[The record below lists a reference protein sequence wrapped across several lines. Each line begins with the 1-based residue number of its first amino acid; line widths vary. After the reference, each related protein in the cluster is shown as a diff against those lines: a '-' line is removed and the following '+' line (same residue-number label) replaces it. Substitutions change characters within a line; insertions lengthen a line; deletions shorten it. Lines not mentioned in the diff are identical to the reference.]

1 MMAIPSPRLLAITDR
16 RQAAQPLPDLAAR
29 LFAGGLRW
37 LSLREKDLDESRQ
50 VALAHAL
57 VERAR
62 PWGAL
67 VTLHGDPDLALA
79 AGTDG
84 VHLSEGADV
93 AAARRRLGPGALV
106 GLSAHDAEG
115 IRRAAAGGADY
126 VTLSPIFP
134 SQSKPGYGPPV
145 GTEGL
150 RRLAADSPL
159 PVFALGGVESGN
171 IRECLAAGAA
181 GVAVMGAVMRTP
193 DRLSDL
199 LKALKAGQPEG

>member
-1 MMAIPSPRLLAITDR
+1 MAITDR

>member
-1 MMAIPSPRLLAITDR
+1 MMTIPSPRLLAITDR

-37 LSLREKDLDESRQ
+37 LSLREKDLDGSRQ
-50 VALAHAL
+50 VALARTL

-62 PWGAL
+62 PWGAV

-84 VHLSEGADV
+84 IHLPDGADV

-106 GLSAHDAEG
+106 GQSAHDAEG

-126 VTLSPIFP
+126 VTLSPVFP
-134 SQSKPGYGPPV
+134 SPSKPGYGPPV
-145 GTEGL
+145 GAEGL
-150 RRLAADSPL
+150 RQLVAGASI
-159 PVFALGGVESGN
+159 PVIALGGVESGN
-171 IRECLAAGAA
+171 IGSCLAAGAG
-181 GVAVMGAVMRTP
+181 GVAVMGVLMRTP
-193 DRLSDL
+193 DSLSDL
-199 LKALKAGQPEG
+199 LKALKG

>member
-37 LSLREKDLDESRQ
+37 LSLRERDLDESRQ
-50 VALAHAL
+50 VALARAL

-67 VTLHGDPDLALA
+67 VTLHGDPGLALA

-84 VHLSEGADV
+84 VHLPDGADV

-115 IRRAAAGGADY
+115 ISRAEAGGADY
-126 VTLSPIFP
+126 VTLSPVFP
-134 SQSKPGYGPPV
+134 SPSKPGYGPPV
-145 GTEGL
+145 GMEGL
-150 RRLAADSPL
+150 RQLAAGTSI
-159 PVFALGGVESGN
+159 PVIALGGVESGN
-171 IRECLAAGAA
+171 VAGCLAAGATGA
-181 GVAVMGAVMRTP
+181 AVMGALMRAP
-193 DRLSDL
+193 DTLSDL
-199 LKALKAGQPEG
+199 LKALKG

>member
-1 MMAIPSPRLLAITDR
+1 MMTIPSPRLLAITDR

-37 LSLREKDLDESRQ
+37 LSLREKDMDGSRQ
-50 VALAHAL
+50 VALARTL

-62 PWGAL
+62 PWGAV

-84 VHLSEGADV
+84 IHLPDGADV

-106 GLSAHDAEG
+106 GQSAHDAEG

-126 VTLSPIFP
+126 VTLSPVFP
-134 SQSKPGYGPPV
+134 SPSKPGYGPPV
-145 GTEGL
+145 GAEGL
-150 RRLAADSPL
+150 RQLVAGASI
-159 PVFALGGVESGN
+159 PVIALGGVESGN
-171 IRECLAAGAA
+171 IGGCLAAGAG
-181 GVAVMGAVMRTP
+181 GVAVMGVLMRTP
-193 DRLSDL
+193 DSLSDL
-199 LKALKAGQPEG
+199 LKALKG

>member
-1 MMAIPSPRLLAITDR
+1 MAITDR

-57 VERAR
+57 VQRAR

-84 VHLSEGADV
+84 VHLPEGADV

-106 GLSAHDAEG
+106 GLSAHDADG

-134 SQSKPGYGPPV
+134 SPSKPGYGPPV

-150 RRLAADSPL
+150 RRLAADASL
-159 PVFALGGVESGN
+159 PIIALGGVESGN
-171 IRECLAAGAA
+171 IGECLAAGAV
-181 GVAVMGAVMRTP
+181 GVAVMGALMRTP
-193 DRLSDL
+193 DRLPEL
-199 LKALKAGQPEG
+199 LKTLKGGQP

>member
-1 MMAIPSPRLLAITDR
+1 MMAIPRPRLLAITDR

-37 LSLREKDLDESRQ
+37 LSLREKDLDGSRQ
-50 VALAHAL
+50 VALARTL

-62 PWGAL
+62 PWGAV

-84 VHLSEGADV
+84 IHLPDGADV

-106 GLSAHDAEG
+106 GQSAHDAEG

-126 VTLSPIFP
+126 VTLSPVFP
-134 SQSKPGYGPPV
+134 SPSKPGYGPPV
-145 GTEGL
+145 GAEGL
-150 RRLAADSPL
+150 RQLVAGASI
-159 PVFALGGVESGN
+159 PVIALGGVESGN
-171 IRECLAAGAA
+171 IGSCLAAGAG
-181 GVAVMGAVMRTP
+181 GVAVMGVLMRTP
-193 DRLSDL
+193 DSLSDL
-199 LKALKAGQPEG
+199 LKALKG

>member
-1 MMAIPSPRLLAITDR
+1 MMAIPRPRLLAITDR

-67 VTLHGDPDLALA
+67 ITLHGDPDLALA

-84 VHLSEGADV
+84 VHLPDGADV
-93 AAARRRLGPGALV
+93 KAARRRLGPGALV
-106 GLSAHDAEG
+106 GLSAHDEEG
-115 IRRAAAGGADY
+115 IRRAEAGGADY

-134 SQSKPGYGPPV
+134 SPSKPGYGPPV

-150 RRLAADSPL
+150 RQLAAGASIPII
-159 PVFALGGVESGN
+159 ALGGVESGHV
-171 IRECLAAGAA
+171 RGCLAAGAA
-181 GVAVMGAVMRTP
+181 GVAVMGALMRAP
-193 DRLSDL
+193 DDLPDL
-199 LKALKAGQPEG
+199 LKALKG

>member
-50 VALAHAL
+50 IALAHAL

-62 PWGAL
+62 PWGA
-67 VTLHGDPDLALA
+67 VITLHGDPDLALA

-84 VHLSEGADV
+84 VHLPEGADV
-93 AAARRRLGPGALV
+93 AAARRRLGPGAVV
-106 GLSAHDAEG
+106 GLSAHDADG

-134 SQSKPGYGPPV
+134 SPSKPGYGPPL

-150 RRLAADSPL
+150 RRLAAEAPL
-159 PVFALGGVESGN
+159 PIIALGGVESGN
-171 IRECLAAGAA
+171 IGDCLAAGAA
-181 GVAVMGAVMRTP
+181 GVAGLGPGVRAPGRP
-193 DRLSDL
+193 PPPLS
-199 LKALKAGQPEG
+199 AL

>member
-37 LSLREKDLDESRQ
+37 LSLREKDLDDSRQ
-50 VALAHAL
+50 IALAHAL

-62 PWGAL
+62 PWGAV

-84 VHLSEGADV
+84 VHLPEGADV
-93 AAARRRLGPGALV
+93 AAARRRLGPGAVV
-106 GLSAHDAEG
+106 GLSTHDAEG
-115 IRRAAAGGADY
+115 IRRAVAGGADY
-126 VTLSPIFP
+126 VTLSPVFP
-134 SQSKPGYGPPV
+134 SPSKPGYGPPL

-150 RRLAADSPL
+150 RRLAAEAPL
-159 PVFALGGVESGN
+159 PIIALGGVESGN
-171 IRECLAAGAA
+171 IGGCLAAGAA
-181 GVAVMGAVMRTP
+181 GVAVMGTVMRTP

-199 LKALKAGQPEG
+199 LKALKAGQP

>member
-1 MMAIPSPRLLAITDR
+1 MAIPSPRLLAITDR
-16 RQAAQPLPDLAAR
+16 RQAAPPLPELAAR

-50 VALAHAL
+50 IALAHAL

-67 VTLHGDPDLALA
+67 VTLHGDPNLALA

-84 VHLSEGADV
+84 VHLPEGADV
-93 AAARRRLGPGALV
+93 AAARQRLGPGALV

-115 IRRAAAGGADY
+115 IRRAAEGGADY
-126 VTLSPIFP
+126 VTLSPVFP
-134 SQSKPGYGPPV
+134 SPSKPGYGPQL

-150 RRLAADSPL
+150 RRLTTESPL
-159 PVFALGGVESGN
+159 PVIALGGVESGN
-171 IRECLAAGAA
+171 IDACLAAGAA
-181 GVAVMGAVMRTP
+181 GVAVMGAVMRAP
-193 DRLSDL
+193 DSLSGL
-199 LKALKAGQPEG
+199 LKALKGGQP

>member
-16 RQAAQPLPDLAAR
+16 RQTAQPLPDLAAR

-37 LSLREKDLDESRQ
+37 LSLREKDLDEGRQ
-50 VALAHAL
+50 VAMAHAL

-84 VHLSEGADV
+84 VHLSDGADV
-93 AAARRRLGPGALV
+93 ASARRRLGPGALV

-115 IRRAAAGGADY
+115 IRRAVAGGADY
-126 VTLSPIFP
+126 VTLSPVFP
-134 SQSKPGYGPPV
+134 SPSKPGYGPPL

-150 RRLAADSPL
+150 RRLADGAGL
-159 PVFALGGVESGN
+159 PVIALGGVESGN
-171 IRECLAAGAA
+171 VGDCLAAGAA
-181 GVAVMGAVMRTP
+181 GVAVMGAVMRAP
-193 DRLSDL
+193 DDLSDL
-199 LKALKAGQPEG
+199 LKALKG